1 MFPSVLSLHDDI
13 GRMSTSFVEKFLC
26 IPWTRKTMCKSRVQ
40 DVLISKN
47 LGVRS
52 EQEQLLQGGHT
63 KVQRCRAED
72 FSSFQVFKLITEQR
86 KEKIS
91 PLEKMCSMYVLFLQ
105 SRWRDKNFEAR
116 ISGFE
121 DIYRAAL

>member
-13 GRMSTSFVEKFLC
+13 GRMSTFYVEKLLC
-26 IPWTRKTMCKSRVQ
+26 IPWIRKTMCKSRVQ

-86 KEKIS
+86 KCLVCTSSSYS
-91 PLEKMCSMYVLFLQ
+91 PAGET
-105 SRWRDKNFEAR
+105 R
-116 ISGFE
+116 ISRPEYPDLKIFTE
-121 DIYRAAL
+121 LLCKEK